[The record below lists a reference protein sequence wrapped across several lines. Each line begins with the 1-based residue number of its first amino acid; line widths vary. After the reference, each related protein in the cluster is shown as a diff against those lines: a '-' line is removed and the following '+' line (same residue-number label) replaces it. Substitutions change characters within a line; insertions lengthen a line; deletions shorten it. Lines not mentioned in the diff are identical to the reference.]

1 MIFIIIA
8 GIINL
13 VTQSTLLTTPVAPY
27 PADQLQTRLGWGA
40 TVEPASAGT
49 SAANAITALT
59 DKGLRDG
66 LFARVGDP
74 ARYGNPSMAKGAVS
88 VRALFPEGMTFGS
101 KRKLEDAIRA
111 GEVGQEKTG
120 KYLEFALS
128 VERNA
133 SLAAAGSVG
142 PFRPLNESADTLI
155 TLYVNDGDRRLRE
168 MVAALQSAWYQQ
180 AYREMARRDPV
191 AFTFKENDN
200 SSDVTPVYQ
209 EIAKGRTAIVNPS
222 SWESGGIMVRI
233 LLFVLVLCYS
243 A

>member
-40 TVEPASAGT
+40 TVEYASAGT

-59 DKGLRDG
+59 DKGLREG
-66 LFARVGDP
+66 LFNRVGDP
-74 ARYGNPSMAKGAVS
+74 ARYGNPSMAKGAAS
-88 VRALFPEGMTFGS
+88 VRELFPEGMTFGS
-101 KRKLEDAIRA
+101 RRKLEDAIRA
-111 GEVGQEKTG
+111 GEVGQQKNG
-120 KYLEFALS
+120 KFLEFAVS

-133 SLAAAGSVG
+133 SLALAAAGPVG
-142 PFRPLNESADTLI
+142 PIRPLNESADTLI
-155 TLYVNDGDRRLRE
+155 TLYVNEGDRRLRE

-180 AYREMARRDPV
+180 AYREMARRDPT
-191 AFTFKENDN
+191 AYTFKENDN
-200 SSDVTPVYQ
+200 ASDVTPVYQ

-233 LLFVLVLCYS
+233 LLRS
-243 A
+243 